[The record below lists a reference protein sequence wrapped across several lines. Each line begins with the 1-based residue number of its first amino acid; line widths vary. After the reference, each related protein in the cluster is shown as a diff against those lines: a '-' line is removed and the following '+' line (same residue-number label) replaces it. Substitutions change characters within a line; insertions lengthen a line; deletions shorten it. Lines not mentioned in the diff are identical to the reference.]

1 MAADPNVCN
10 IRMRG
15 SIILLDRNGNLFSL
29 FNGIIVSA
37 MIGKKIYKWR
47 QQKGWSQGQLAMA
60 LGKTQSYVSQI
71 ESGKVP
77 KGITGL
83 RRLSNITGLSID
95 ELSPEQ

>member
-1 MAADPNVCN
+1 MFFVPDE
-10 IRMRG
+10 
-15 SIILLDRNGNLFSL
+15 
-29 FNGIIVSA
+29 IIVSA

-47 QQKGWSQGQLAMA
+47 RQKGWSQGQLAMA

-95 ELSPEQ
+95 DLSPEQ